1 MTSPTTLKA
10 RKNTM
15 SANRAGDRP
24 TPVQVS
30 SPDGRNWVVST
41 ARTHRSWKESRQTA
55 FFWAHVVVTAIMVVL
70 FVVVFRADWSR
81 ILELLIPLVLA
92 LWFFGFV
99 SSSFRV
105 TVAADTVGP
114 PVDHRLWTVTKRFR
128 RGSSVHKLTESIQA
142 GDLTREPVG
151 TRLDEI

>member
-1 MTSPTTLKA
+1 MTPL
-10 RKNTM
+10 
-15 SANRAGDRP
+15 
-24 TPVQVS
+24 QVL

-81 ILELLIPLVLA
+81 ILEILIPLVLA
-92 LWFFGFV
+92 LWFVGFV
-99 SSSFRV
+99 SSSFRA
-105 TVAADTVGP
+105 TVAADTLGP

-128 RGSSVHKLTESIQA
+128 RGSSVQKLTESIRA
-142 GDLTREPVG
+142 GESTAEPVG
-151 TRLDEI
+151 THLDEI

>member
-1 MTSPTTLKA
+1 LTLNVASPEA
-10 RKNTM
+10 EVR
-15 SANRAGDRP
+15 SRIVSS
-24 TPVQVS
+24 VQVS
-30 SPDGRNWVVST
+30 SPDGRKWVVST

-92 LWFFGFV
+92 LWLFGFV
-99 SSSFRV
+99 SSSFHV
-105 TVAADTVGP
+105 TVAADTLGP

-128 RGSSVHKLTESIQA
+128 RGSSVQKLTESIQA
-142 GDLTREPVG
+142 GDLTPEPVG

>member
-1 MTSPTTLKA
+1 M
-10 RKNTM
+10 N
-15 SANRAGDRP
+15 
-24 TPVQVS
+24 PVQVS
-30 SPDGRNWVVST
+30 SPDGRTWVVST
-41 ARTHRSWKESRQTA
+41 ARTHHSWKESRQTA
-55 FFWAHVVVTAIMVVL
+55 FFWAHVVVTAIMVLL

-81 ILELLIPLVLA
+81 ILEILIPLVLA
-92 LWFFGFV
+92 LWFVGFV

-128 RGSSVHKLTESIQA
+128 RRSSVQKLIESIRA
-142 GDLTREPVG
+142 GEPTNEPEG

>member
-1 MTSPTTLKA
+1 MNST
-10 RKNTM
+10 
-15 SANRAGDRP
+15 
-24 TPVQVS
+24 QVS
-30 SPDGRNWVVST
+30 SPDGRKWVVST

-55 FFWAHVVVTAIMVVL
+55 FFWAHVVVTAIMVTLFIVVL
-70 FVVVFRADWSR
+70 RAGGSR
-81 ILELLIPLVLA
+81 ILEILILLVLA

-105 TVAADTVGP
+105 TVSADTLGP

-128 RGSSVHKLTESIQA
+128 RGSSVKKLTEGIQA
-142 GDLTREPVG
+142 GNSTSEPDG

>member
-1 MTSPTTLKA
+1 M
-10 RKNTM
+10 
-15 SANRAGDRP
+15 
-24 TPVQVS
+24 TPVHVR

-55 FFWAHVVVTAIMVVL
+55 LFWAHVIVTAIMVLL

-81 ILELLIPLVLA
+81 ILEFLIPLVLV

-99 SSSFRV
+99 STSFRV
-105 TVAADTVGP
+105 TVAADTLGP

-128 RGSSVHKLTESIQA
+128 RGSSVQKLTESIQA
-142 GDLTREPVG
+142 GELTPEPVG

>member
-1 MTSPTTLKA
+1 M
-10 RKNTM
+10 
-15 SANRAGDRP
+15 
-24 TPVQVS
+24 TPVQVL
-30 SPDGRNWVVST
+30 SPDGRKWVVST

-70 FVVVFRADWSR
+70 FVVVFRADWSG
-81 ILELLIPLVLA
+81 ILGVLIPLILA

-128 RGSSVHKLTESIQA
+128 RGSSVQKLTESIQR
-142 GDLTREPVG
+142 GELTREPEG

>member
-1 MTSPTTLKA
+1 M
-10 RKNTM
+10 
-15 SANRAGDRP
+15 
-24 TPVQVS
+24 TPVQVL
-30 SPDGRNWVVST
+30 SPDGRKWVVST

-70 FVVVFRADWSR
+70 FVVVFRADWSH
-81 ILELLIPLVLA
+81 ILAILIPLVLA

-128 RGSSVHKLTESIQA
+128 RGSSVQKLTESIQR
-142 GDLTREPVG
+142 GELTREPEG